1 MKRAYLLAALMAALC
16 ASGAADAGEA
26 PAPTAAVTSAPE
38 QAATEQSAPEPY
50 DVTTLLATARF
61 DSRPRIDVY
70 NYLLGD
76 NVCRLAEYCLT
87 DGESECVLIT
97 LTLPEELTAAL
108 ADCSWEDMASILRMS
123 LDALESLGFVLDA
136 GEARD
141 LYGRPLCVFDAY
153 TSERALAG
161 WATMDARQAQFV
173 LATGDEA
180 GYRFLSSVTSRRELA
195 FAREGSAVSFGG
207 VTLTFPY
214 TPEVEGASAV
224 SENALTH
231 LSAELIPLSDITM
244 LSGADA
250 EELLHSCVPEGAADV
265 STQAL
270 GSVSTMLY
278 AYDSEA
284 LGRPLQGRLML
295 LEGCILRMEATFDNA
310 GDAFMNDVYVAA
322 D

>member
-1 MKRAYLLAALMAALC
+1 MAALC
-16 ASGAADAGEA
+16 ASGAAEAGEA
-26 PAPTAAVTSAPE
+26 PAPTQAVI
-38 QAATEQSAPEPY
+38 AATDPAREAQSTPQPEPY

-76 NVCRLAEYCLT
+76 NVCRLAEYCLA
-87 DGESECVLIT
+87 DGGSECVLIT

-153 TSERALAG
+153 TSERTLAG

-195 FAREGSAVSFGG
+195 FEREGSAVSFGG

-231 LSAELIPLSDITM
+231 LSAELIPLSDMTM

-278 AYDSEA
+278 ACDSVE
-284 LGRPLQGRLML
+284 LGRPVQGRLML